1 MVGLYET
8 GHVALAVLRE
18 CLTLWLFLN
27 TFGGEIAWVVHG
39 GIFPY
44 GSFELVWL
52 LQGALPILSLSNIW
66 LWLVRD

>member
-27 TFGGEIAWVVHG
+27 TFGGEIAWVVGG

-44 GSFELVWL
+44 GS
-52 LQGALPILSLSNIW
+52 S
-66 LWLVRD
+66 